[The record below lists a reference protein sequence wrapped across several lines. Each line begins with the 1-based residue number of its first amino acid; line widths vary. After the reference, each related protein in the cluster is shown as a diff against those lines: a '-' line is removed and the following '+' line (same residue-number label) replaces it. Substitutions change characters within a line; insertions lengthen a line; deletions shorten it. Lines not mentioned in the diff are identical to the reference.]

1 MPRSL
6 AEMVRECSSS
16 SMSVRRSIIV
26 MNMWL
31 IIHDIITIIIIIP
44 LLIFLSSKVSKYN
57 YMMVE
62 LRDPRYQVTRGAT
75 VSRSS

>member
-1 MPRSL
+1 
-6 AEMVRECSSS
+6 
-16 SMSVRRSIIV
+16 

-31 IIHDIITIIIIIP
+31 IIHDIITIIIII
-44 LLIFLSSKVSKYN
+44 LLIIFLSSKVSKYN

-75 VSRSS
+75 LSRSS

>member
-1 MPRSL
+1 MNNTEETGGLMPRSV
-6 AEMVRECSSS
+6 AEM
-16 SMSVRRSIIV
+16 
-26 MNMWL
+26 
-31 IIHDIITIIIIIP
+31 
-44 LLIFLSSKVSKYN
+44 VSKYN

>member
-1 MPRSL
+1 
-6 AEMVRECSSS
+6 
-16 SMSVRRSIIV
+16 MSVRRSIIV

-31 IIHDIITIIIIIP
+31 IIHDIIIIII
-44 LLIFLSSKVSKYN
+44 FLSKVSKYN

>member
-31 IIHDIITIIIIIP
+31 IIHDIITIIIIIL
-44 LLIFLSSKVSKYN
+44 LLIFLSKVSKYN

-75 VSRSS
+75 LSRSS

>member
-1 MPRSL
+1 
-6 AEMVRECSSS
+6 
-16 SMSVRRSIIV
+16 MSV
-26 MNMWL
+26 NMWL
-31 IIHDIITIIIIIP
+31 IIHDIIAIIIIIP
-44 LLIFLSSKVSKYN
+44 LLIFLSKVSKYN

>member
-6 AEMVRECSSS
+6 AEMVRECSCS
-16 SMSVRRSIIV
+16 SMSVRRNIIV

-31 IIHDIITIIIIIP
+31 IIHDIAIIIMIL
-44 LLIFLSSKVSKYN
+44 LLILLSKVSKYN

>member
-1 MPRSL
+1 M
-6 AEMVRECSSS
+6 
-16 SMSVRRSIIV
+16 SMKRSIIV

-31 IIHDIITIIIIIP
+31 IIHNIITIIIIIF
-44 LLIFLSSKVSKYN
+44 LLIFLSKVSKYN